1 MKKIFIL
8 FVAILASCTSP
19 EIEVEKPIVKTCY
32 VVESVGNSNNGD
44 FLRLIVNG
52 SLMTFKVQDYRK
64 YMLHRYCGDL
74 KDIK

>member
-8 FVAILASCTSP
+8 FVLILNSCTP
-19 EIEVEKPIVKTCY
+19 TEIEEPKPTVKTCY
-32 VVESVGNSNNGD
+32 VVQAVGNSNDGD

-64 YMLHRYCGDL
+64 YILHRYCGDL